1 MDEPSDFASR
11 RQRVERAEPI
21 ILRKD
26 FFVVRFF
33 LVATPSILGG
43 GYFSSP

>member
-1 MDEPSDFASR
+1 MDEPRVLARR
-11 RQRVERAEPI
+11 RQRGERAEPI

-26 FFVVRFF
+26 FLVVRFF
-33 LVATPSILGG
+33 WVASPSILGG

>member
-1 MDEPSDFASR
+1 MDEPRDLARR
-11 RQRVERAEPI
+11 RQRVVRAEPI

-26 FFVVRFF
+26 FLVVRFF